1 MSVVGKISLALLVW
15 LVGDVAFAATDRDL
29 SAQRRPR
36 ITVYPRPSYPGPYAA
51 RHRRP
56 SYPGPYATRH
66 CDSWLEKEYRVS
78 GTVVVPRMRCF
89 WR

>member
-36 ITVYPRPSYPGPYAA
+36 ITVYPRPSYPGPYA
-51 RHRRP
+51 
-56 SYPGPYATRH
+56 TRN

>member
-1 MSVVGKISLALLVW
+1 MSIVGKISVALLVS
-15 LVGDVAFAATDRDL
+15 LVGGAALAATDRDV
-29 SAQRRPR
+29 SDQRRPPR
-36 ITVYPRPSYPGPYAA
+36 ITVYP
-51 RHRRP
+51 RP

-78 GTVVVPRMRCF
+78 GTVVVPRMRCY

>member
-36 ITVYPRPSYPGPYAA
+36 ITVYPRPSYPGPYA
-51 RHRRP
+51 
-56 SYPGPYATRH
+56 TRH

>member
-1 MSVVGKISLALLVW
+1 MSVVGRILVALLVT
-15 LVGDVAFAATDRDL
+15 LVSSVAFAATDSET

-36 ITVYPRPSYPGPYAA
+36 ITVYPRPN
-51 RHRRP
+51 
-56 SYPGPYATRH
+56 YPGPYATRH

-78 GTVVVPRMRCF
+78 GTVVVPRMRCY